1 MPNARVTSGRFVQNS
16 SPRLADSR
24 RARARRPIALP
35 EPLKRS
41 VKYHRVEGPWWLDEC
56 PGFPARVCGSTGC
69 FWLIVSPA
77 RLLFTAYIGYV
88 GKTFFCSSRPSTVP
102 KWTVIVSDRV
112 RFAAVPLCP
121 LGKFFL
127 QRDAMLARYMLSSS
141 VRHKPVVY
149 RNDWTIRT
157 AWFGHGGFF
166 HLAYSVLYGNSGSSK
181 QQKRVPSCGTLS
193 QTLDLENFATAS
205 RPRRQ

>member
-1 MPNARVTSGRFVQNS
+1 MPGLSRAGLRFHWVFLVDRV
-16 SPRLADSR
+16 A
-24 RARARRPIALP
+24 
-35 EPLKRS
+35 
-41 VKYHRVEGPWWLDEC
+41 
-56 PGFPARVCGSTGC
+56 STAAVRC
-69 FWLIVSPA
+69 VH
-77 RLLFTAYIGYV
+77 IGYV
-88 GKTFFCSSRPSTVP
+88 GKTFFRSSRPSTVP

-149 RNDWTIRT
+149 RNDWTTRT

-166 HLAYSVLYGNSGSSK
+166 HLAYSVLYGNSGSS
-181 QQKRVPSCGTLS
+181 
-193 QTLDLENFATAS
+193 
-205 RPRRQ
+205 